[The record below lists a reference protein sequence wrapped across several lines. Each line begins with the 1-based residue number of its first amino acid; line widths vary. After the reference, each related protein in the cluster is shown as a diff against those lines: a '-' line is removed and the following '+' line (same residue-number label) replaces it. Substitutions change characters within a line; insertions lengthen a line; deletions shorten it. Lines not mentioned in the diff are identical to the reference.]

1 MEPTTTTEDPGG
13 LHIVRSHVL
22 EAKWGEFR
30 TRVAFPCALG
40 LTLSVVLGLVTGRPA
55 WGLIM
60 AGGALA
66 VGFGSF
72 QMIGRSRTAAM
83 IVGTLG
89 IALSTLA
96 GSLLSVTEAGLLTVA
111 VLAGFG
117 AGWLTALGPGVA
129 WIGLQCAIAAIISSG
144 FPSFGPPALERGSL
158 ILAGGLL
165 QTLIVLFFRRL
176 HTHFHAPPKEDPYE
190 GLRPAVRLLR
200 ENFQW
205 SSASFRYG
213 IHLALTLAAAA
224 LAARVFAVSN
234 GYWVPMTALLVL
246 KPDPHHT
253 LGRGLAR
260 IAGTL
265 VGAGVAT
272 LLAVWLHPNP
282 VALAGF
288 VALFGWLC
296 FSLVNV
302 NYGLFSACITAYIAF
317 LLAFTGQPTKNIA
330 IHRIANTLMG
340 GCIALVAY
348 APGIARRRAAPE
360 APGGGPRDGGL

>member
-1 MEPTTTTEDPGG
+1 M
-13 LHIVRSHVL
+13 LHILRSHTL
-22 EAKWGEFR
+22 ETRWSELR
-30 TRVAFPCALG
+30 TRAAIPCAVA
-40 LTLSVVLGLVTGRPA
+40 LTMSVVYGLATRHPA
-55 WGLIM
+55 SGMIM
-60 AGGALA
+60 AGGAMA
-66 VGFGSF
+66 IGFGSF

-83 IVGTLG
+83 LAGTVG
-89 IALSTLA
+89 IALSTLG
-96 GSLLSVTEAGLLTVA
+96 GSALSMTQPGVIATA

-117 AGWLTALGPGVA
+117 AGLLTALGPGVS

-144 FPSFGPPALERGSL
+144 YPSFGVPTLERGAL

-165 QTLIVLFFRRL
+165 QTLIVLLFRRL
-176 HTHFHAPPKEDPYE
+176 HVRFEAPTKEDPYE
-190 GLRPAVRLLR
+190 GLRPALRLLR
-200 ENFQW
+200 ANLRW
-205 SSASFRYG
+205 SSPAFRYG
-213 IHLALTLAAAA
+213 VHLAITLAAAA
-224 LAARVFAVSN
+224 LAGRVFAVSN

-246 KPDPHHT
+246 KPDAHQT
-253 LGRGLAR
+253 LGRGVAR
-260 IAGTL
+260 IFGTL

-330 IHRIANTLMG
+330 VHRIANTLMG

-348 APGIARRRAAPE
+348 APGLVRRRAAPVPSE
-360 APGGGPRDGGL
+360 VAE